1 MSNVKPYNLRV
12 RITPDIY
19 QRVKDLAADNSVS
32 QSVVIRSLL
41 IRSLEEVSK
50 TKKPCEKDDEEQI

>member
-19 QRVKDLAADNSVS
+19 QRVKDLASDNSVS
-32 QSVVIRSLL
+32 KSVVIRSLL

-50 TKKPCEKDDEEQI
+50 TRKLCEKGEED